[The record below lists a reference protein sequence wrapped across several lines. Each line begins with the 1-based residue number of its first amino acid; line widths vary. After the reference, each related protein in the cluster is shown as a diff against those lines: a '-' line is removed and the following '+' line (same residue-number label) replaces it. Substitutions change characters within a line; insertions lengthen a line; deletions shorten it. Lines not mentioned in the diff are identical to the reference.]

1 MKQMTVFL
9 PTRKGSERVSN
20 KNTRP
25 FASFK
30 NGLLELK
37 LRQLLDVKLI
47 DEIIL
52 STNDEYSIE
61 IGIGFSKIDDRV
73 KVIVRPDTLA
83 SSATDL
89 VDLVRYVPGIC
100 SNQHI
105 LWTHVTSPFVTADNY
120 DAAIQVYFLQLEAGF
135 DSLMSVKRFQNFL
148 WSKDKKDIIN
158 RKDNKKWPRTQDL
171 EELYEVDSAVFI
183 AGKDVY
189 TNESDRIGKNPFL
202 FVQEGLQS
210 FDVDWQEDFELAEV
224 IYSNLYEK

>member
-1 MKQMTVFL
+1 
-9 PTRKGSERVSN
+9 
-20 KNTRP
+20 
-25 FASFK
+25 
-30 NGLLELK
+30 
-37 LRQLLDVKLI
+37 
-47 DEIIL
+47 
-52 STNDEYSIE
+52 
-61 IGIGFSKIDDRV
+61 
-73 KVIVRPDTLA
+73 
-83 SSATDL
+83 
-89 VDLVRYVPGIC
+89 
-100 SNQHI
+100 
-105 LWTHVTSPFVTADNY
+105 
-120 DAAIQVYFLQLEAGF
+120 LEAGF